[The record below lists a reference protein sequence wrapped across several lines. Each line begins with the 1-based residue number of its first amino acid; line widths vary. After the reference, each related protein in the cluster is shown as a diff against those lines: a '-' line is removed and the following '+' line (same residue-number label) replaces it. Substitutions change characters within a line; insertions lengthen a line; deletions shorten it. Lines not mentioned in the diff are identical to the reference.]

1 MEKIIERK
9 ILGSKG
15 EIIPSK
21 RLRERL
27 ELKPGAPIEIEV
39 KGQALVVK
47 PISDPLEELDG
58 VLETGLSAKELKRMA
73 ELQVMKEATIKVT
86 RRER

>member
-1 MEKIIERK
+1 MKLRDKEKREVC
-9 ILGSKG
+9 
-15 EIIPSK
+15 K